1 MEEAVQA
8 LILGEFEPLMEDK
21 VTKVIMSMGSKS
33 CEIDPVPTNLL
44 KEILP
49 QEIKPITKII
59 NTSLELDVSACQWKV
74 AITKPLLI

>member
-33 CEIDPVPTNLL
+33 CEIDPVPN
-44 KEILP
+44 
-49 QEIKPITKII
+49 
-59 NTSLELDVSACQWKV
+59 
-74 AITKPLLI
+74 